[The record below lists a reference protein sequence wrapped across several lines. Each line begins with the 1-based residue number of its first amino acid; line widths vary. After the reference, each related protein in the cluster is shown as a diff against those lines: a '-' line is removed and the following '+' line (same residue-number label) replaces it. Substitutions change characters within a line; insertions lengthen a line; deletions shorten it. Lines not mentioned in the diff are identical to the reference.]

1 MRSRDTTS
9 YNNQSKQTL
18 AGAKLLAAGE
28 INVVSSSGNA
38 GICAATSPQEVMYS
52 PVDNFDNQGGAS
64 WDAIISPF
72 QINGGSSKLPTM
84 PTTASNGCIRSQS
97 NEIDPPITGWTP
109 PIVNISYLNPFKRP
123 ADPSHA
129 SPSDTHYDG
138 TIIYNGD
145 KDDNQNLINRV
156 AAGEGF
162 PNDLRPMALRGPLVI
177 QGWGYDLNGKPI
189 PNKADSEANARGGTF
204 VSTNL
209 KDEFL
214 DSWIQKRETW
224 PVAPVDLRYDRDR
237 KVWTVPNG
245 FRIIRAT
252 AKGDINRG
260 SAGSATANNIDTVYG
275 SDGATVSDKTISVTN
290 PSFNSDISAGQEFF
304 TFFDTKDCTYYPIGA
319 GSGGGGGGGSGCI
332 SISRASS
339 CGSTGSGEHESDGSY
354 NSYSSLIISNGLK
367 GVPYGASGSGCGG
380 SGLTLST
387 IHKIGG
393 SVFENIVAA
402 GSVSIIQ
409 TAAQH
414 GSCDYTISG
423 SDTSCEFAGTAT
435 VTYVRDI
442 CCAGSGINVKY
453 GQMEFIS
460 GCFSGYSEET
470 C

>member
-1 MRSRDTTS
+1 MGYEDSSRRNS
-9 YNNQSKQTL
+9 SPPKSL
-18 AGAKLLAAGE
+18 ILGKLFK
-28 INVVSSSGNA
+28 VSSSGSGA
-38 GICAATSPQEVMYS
+38 YSATASPQEIMRAAS
-52 PVDNFDNQGGAS
+52 GNFDNQGGAS
-64 WDAIISPF
+64 WDAIVSPF
-72 QINGGSSKLPTM
+72 QINGSSTRLPTM
-84 PTTASNGCIRSQS
+84 PTSASSGCIASQS

-109 PIVNISYLNPFKRP
+109 PVVNISYLNPFKRP
-123 ADPSHA
+123 SDPSHGNG
-129 SPSDTHYDG
+129 SHYDG
-138 TIIYNGD
+138 TILFNGD
-145 KDDNQNLINRV
+145 TNTSQNIRNKINQGGSFPDDM
-156 AAGEGF
+156 
-162 PNDLRPMALRGPLVI
+162 RPIALRGPLVI
-177 QGWGYDLNGKPI
+177 QGWGYDVNGKPI
-189 PNKADSEANARGGTF
+189 PNKADNADNARAGTF
-204 VSTNL
+204 VSTDL
-209 KDEFL
+209 EDEFL
-214 DSWIQKRETW
+214 PNWIQNRATW

-252 AKGDINRG
+252 AKSDIDSG
-260 SAGSATANNIDTVYG
+260 SAGNATANNINTVYG
-275 SDGATVSDKTISVTN
+275 SDGSAVSDKTITVTN

-319 GSGGGGGGGSGCI
+319 GSGSGGGGGDGCI
-332 SISRASS
+332 NISRAGS
-339 CGSTGSGEHESDGSY
+339 CGSTGSGQHESDGSY

-409 TAAQH
+409 TAAQQ